1 MTLILRYLRLLLA
14 DPIRDLWSMQDA
26 GQPTNDLDLMVHA
39 ISRLRDTPEA
49 EPAAG
54 DVLLEGDGY
63 VSVDQTTGAQQR

>member
-14 DPIRDLWSMQDA
+14 DPIRDLRSMQDA

-39 ISRLRDTPEA
+39 ISRLRDTQEA

-54 DVLLEGDGY
+54 DILLDGDGF
-63 VSVDQTTGAQQR
+63 VGVDQTTGAQQR